1 MTNALIKQ
9 ERTRLSA
16 RYNRARY
23 NLLIAIIFT
32 VINIVLLVTNS
43 NRYFLFSAT
52 VPYFIADIGMLFAGM
67 YPEEVY
73 LESGIEPFLDSTGF
87 AFVIS
92 IAAVVLLVYL
102 LCFIFSKNNKSGW
115 LIAALVFFALD
126 TLALIS
132 LYGFDLFDIAFHA
145 WVIYDI
151 ACGIKA
157 HKDLKKLPE
166 LAPEE
171 ETEEKAD
178 ENAADSEVLYVTD
191 ETVKHRVLLQ
201 TEVLGHDVVYRKIT
215 GNINELVIDGKVYD
229 RVQMYKETVHS
240 LSAKI
245 DGHEIQVGY
254 NGVFTSYAK
263 LDGEVVAKKARL
275 I

>member
-9 ERTRLSA
+9 ERVRLA
-16 RYNRARY
+16 YRYNRARY

-32 VINIVLLVTNS
+32 VINIVLLVTKS
-43 NRYFLFSAT
+43 DSYFLFSAT
-52 VPYFIADIGMLFAGM
+52 VPYFIADLGMLYAGM

-73 LESGIEPFLDSTGF
+73 FELGFEPFLDSTGF

-92 IAAVVLLVYL
+92 IAVVVLLVYL

-126 TLALIS
+126 TLALIL
-132 LYGFDLFDIAFHA
+132 LYGFDLFDVLFHA

-157 HKDLKKLPE
+157 HGDLKKLPE

-171 ETEEKAD
+171 ETDTAT
-178 ENAADSEVLYVTD
+178 ALTDSEPLYTAD
-191 ETVKHRVLLQ
+191 MSVKHRVLLQ
-201 TEVLGHDVVYRKIT
+201 TEALGREVIYRRVNKT
-215 GNINELVIDGKVYD
+215 NELVIDGKVY
-229 RVQMYKETVHS
+229 VSVEMLAEPAHS
-240 LSAKI
+240 LSARI
-245 DGHEIQVGY
+245 DGHEIKVGY
-254 NGVFTSYAK
+254 NGIFASYAE
-263 LDGEVVAKKARL
+263 LDGEVIAKKTRL